1 MLPPGF
7 GTAAMVY
14 SNLSTAL
21 VGLKLTNLAEEIHE
35 SIRAEIG
42 QIQFDNLGNS
52 NSQAV
57 PTLIIAMHLRRTD
70 EWIEE
75 TYRAY
80 CEVWEKQRGKKTADF
95 IRAVSANAIPVIIS
109 ARTNAVIAE
118 LSGQCARTG
127 SPTGPHNARME
138 SFKSSMSRLAARWAR
153 KLEIEAKECEH
164 SESLSRGK
172 QHNEFDQ
179 RENLRKAIIGLRVE
193 IERISR
199 TLDSVPPPGSVSK
212 YGQPIRIGQRSMGN
226 LIRRRLDHEAALA
239 ELEREEA
246 RLAALEGQT
255 SEVEKHGP
263 AQTAREALP
272 PIETQQT
279 SPLSRASYRTPY
291 DGLKPE
297 MKVVDFSNAMLAARL
312 TNKQYDCYSLVK
324 EYQRPMNEVEQRMGV
339 TRKTIHEHITA
350 AENAMRKLS
359 LKEYRA
365 KAAAKHRHPE

>member
-1 MLPPGF
+1 MADDKSHWGLIDH
-7 GTAAMVY
+7 
-14 SNLSTAL
+14 AL
-21 VGLKLTNLAEEIHE
+21 VGLKLTNLAEEMHE

-80 CEVWEKQRGKKTADF
+80 CDGWEKQGHQKTADF
-95 IRAVSANAIPVIIS
+95 IRAVSSHAIPTIIS
-109 ARTNAVIAE
+109 ARTGAVISQ
-118 LSGQCARTG
+118 LSGQRARTA
-127 SPTGPHNARME
+127 SLIEPHNARMV
-138 SFKSSMSRLAARWAR
+138 SFKQSMSRLAARWAR

-164 SESLSRGK
+164 SESRSRGK

-226 LIRRRLDHEAALA
+226 LIRRRLEHEAALA

-272 PIETQQT
+272 PIQTLQT
-279 SPLSRASYRTPY
+279 SPLGRTRYRSPY
-291 DGLKPE
+291 EGLKPE
-297 MKVVDFSNAMLAARL
+297 MKVMDFSAAMLGAKL
-312 TNKQYDCYSLVK
+312 TEKQYDCYSLVK
-324 EYQRPMNEVEQRMGV
+324 EYQLQMNEVEQRMGV

-350 AENAMRKLS
+350 AEKAMRKLS

-365 KAAAKHRHPE
+365 KAAAKHKHPE